1 MINFMNSKLKFF
13 QFILFVCITG
23 LLTSIGTLSGK
34 TFLKTSLSNQKMLK
48 NKTDKKYIYLTF
60 DDGPLNGSEYIDSV
74 VLAEKIKISVFLVG
88 EHVMMSRTMDNYFK
102 YYEANPY
109 IDEYNHSYSHANNHY
124 EKFYG
129 NTDLAV
135 SDILKNNQLLKFAY
149 KIVRLPGRNMWR
161 IGGFKKDD
169 VESGS
174 KTADK
179 LEQLSYKV
187 VGWDLEWEHNSTA
200 GAPPV
205 QSVDEMY
212 NEICRR
218 FEKNNT
224 FTPNNL
230 VLLLHD
236 EMFQKKWE
244 ESELKQLIDK
254 LRKNKNFEFEQ
265 MRFYPR

>member
-1 MINFMNSKLKFF
+1 MNSKLKILK
-13 QFILFVCITG
+13 FISFIFIIG
-23 LLTSIGTLSGK
+23 MLTNVEGK
-34 TFLKTSLSNQKMLK
+34 TLLKTSLSKHYEIK
-48 NKTDKKYIYLTF
+48 NKNEKKYIYLTF

-88 EHVMMSRTMDNYFK
+88 EHVLMSRTMDNYFK
-102 YYEANPY
+102 FYEENPY
-109 IDEYNHSYSHANNHY
+109 IDEYNHSFSHANNHY
-124 EKFYG
+124 EQFYS

-135 SDILKNNQLLKFAY
+135 SDILKNNQLLKFSY

-161 IGGFKKDD
+161 IDGNKKDD

-174 KTADK
+174 KTADR
-179 LEQLSYKV
+179 LQQLGYKV
-187 VGWDLEWEHNSTA
+187 VGWDLEWEHNAIA
-200 GAPPV
+200 GTPV

-218 FEKNNT
+218 AEDSET
-224 FTPNNL
+224 FTANNV

>member
-1 MINFMNSKLKFF
+1 MNRKLKTPR
-13 QFILFVCITG
+13 FIMFVCIAG
-23 LLTSIGTLSGK
+23 IMLTSYVNVNGK
-34 TFLKTSLSNQKMLK
+34 TPSKRSFSKQKTIK
-48 NKTDKKYIYLTF
+48 NKNDKKYIYLTF

-88 EHVMMSRTMDNYFK
+88 EHVTMNRTMDNYFK
-102 YYEANPY
+102 YYEMNPY

-124 EKFYG
+124 EKFYS

-135 SDILKNNQLLKFAY
+135 SDILKNNQMLKFLY

-161 IGGFKKDD
+161 IDGRKKDD
-169 VESGS
+169 VENGS

-179 LEQLSYKV
+179 LQQLGYKV
-187 VGWDLEWEHNSTA
+187 VGWDLEWEHNATA
-200 GAPPV
+200 GIPV
-205 QSVDEMY
+205 QSVNEMY

-218 FEKNNT
+218 AESNST
-224 FTPNNL
+224 FTPNNV

-254 LRKNKNFEFEQ
+254 LRQNKNFEFEQ

>member
-1 MINFMNSKLKFF
+1 MKSRLKNRP
-13 QFILFVCITG
+13 FILVLFIVSMLSFYLNI
-23 LLTSIGTLSGK
+23 SGK
-34 TFLKTSLSNQKMLK
+34 TLLKKTLSEQKTTTNK
-48 NKTDKKYIYLTF
+48 NEKKYIYLTF

-88 EHVMMSRTMDNYFK
+88 EHVLMSRTMDNYFK
-102 YYEANPY
+102 FYEENPY
-109 IDEYNHSYSHANNHY
+109 IDEYNHSFSHANNHY
-124 EKFYG
+124 EQFYS

-135 SDILKNNQLLKFAY
+135 SDILKNNQLLKFTY

-161 IGGFKKDD
+161 INGRKKDD

-174 KTADK
+174 KTADR
-179 LEQLSYKV
+179 LEQLDYKV
-187 VGWDLEWEHNSTA
+187 VGWDLEWEHNATA

-205 QSVDEMY
+205 QSVDEIY
-212 NEICRR
+212 NEICRKL
-218 FEKNNT
+218 EVNNT
-224 FTPNNL
+224 FTSNNL

-244 ESELKQLIDK
+244 ESELKQLINK
-254 LRKNKNFEFEQ
+254 LRNNKNFEFEQ

>member
-1 MINFMNSKLKFF
+1 MNNKLKISLFF
-13 QFILFVCITG
+13 LFVCIAG
-23 LLTSIGTLSGK
+23 MLTSTGYVSGK
-34 TFLKTSLSNQKMLK
+34 TLLKTSLNIQKTIK
-48 NKTDKKYIYLTF
+48 NNNNKKYVYLTF

-88 EHVMMSRTMDNYFK
+88 EHVLMSRTMDNYFK
-102 YYEANPY
+102 YYEENPY
-109 IDEYNHSYSHANNHY
+109 IDEYNHSFSHANNHY
-124 EKFYG
+124 DQFYS
-129 NTDLAV
+129 NTDLSV
-135 SDILKNNQLLKFAY
+135 SDILKNNKLLKFSY

-161 IGGFKKDD
+161 IDGIKRDD

-174 KTADK
+174 KTADR
-179 LEQLSYKV
+179 LEQLGYKV
-187 VGWDLEWEHNSTA
+187 VGWDLEWEHNSNA

-218 FEKNNT
+218 FESNNT

-254 LRKNKNFEFEQ
+254 LRSNKNFEFEQ

>member
-1 MINFMNSKLKFF
+1 MNNKLKISLFF
-13 QFILFVCITG
+13 LFVCIAG
-23 LLTSIGTLSGK
+23 MLTSTGYVSSKSL
-34 TFLKTSLSNQKMLK
+34 LKTSLNKQKTIK
-48 NKTDKKYIYLTF
+48 NNNNNKKYVYLTF

-88 EHVMMSRTMDNYFK
+88 EHVLMSRTMDNYFK
-102 YYEANPY
+102 YYEENPY
-109 IDEYNHSYSHANNHY
+109 IDEYNHSFSHANNHY
-124 EKFYG
+124 DQFYS
-129 NTDLAV
+129 NTDLSV
-135 SDILKNNQLLKFAY
+135 SDILKNNLLLKFSY

-161 IGGFKKDD
+161 IDGIKRDD

-174 KTADK
+174 KTADR
-179 LEQLSYKV
+179 LEQLGYKV
-187 VGWDLEWEHNSTA
+187 VGWDLEWEHNSNA

-218 FEKNNT
+218 FESNNT

-254 LRKNKNFEFEQ
+254 LRSNKNFEFEQ

>member
-1 MINFMNSKLKFF
+1 MNNKLKISLFF
-13 QFILFVCITG
+13 LFVCIAG
-23 LLTSIGTLSGK
+23 MLTSTGYVSGK
-34 TFLKTSLSNQKMLK
+34 TLLKTSLNKQKTIK
-48 NKTDKKYIYLTF
+48 NNNNNKKYVYLTF

-88 EHVMMSRTMDNYFK
+88 EHVLMSRTMDNYFK
-102 YYEANPY
+102 YYEENPY
-109 IDEYNHSYSHANNHY
+109 IDEYNHSFSHANNHY
-124 EKFYG
+124 DQFYS
-129 NTDLAV
+129 NTDLSV
-135 SDILKNNQLLKFAY
+135 SDILKNNKLLKFSY

-161 IGGFKKDD
+161 IDGIKRDD

-174 KTADK
+174 KTADR
-179 LEQLSYKV
+179 LEQLGYKV
-187 VGWDLEWEHNSTA
+187 VGWDLEWEHNSNA

-218 FEKNNT
+218 FESNNT

-254 LRKNKNFEFEQ
+254 LRSNKNFEFEQ